1 MVQVALLAMEVAEA
15 ALRTLACTSAALDI
29 QEQRITPLVKPR
41 DAVQPVQPEVPQL
54 LPSIHT
60 LWAPL
65 VQTLKVS
72 ALLCSSLVCISSVL
86 AHHEASRDI
95 QLQDTLASAIQL
107 FKAWNLAARRR
118 KGIDFWDAQDERI
131 AAVEAALG
139 FLGSYTELGGSFL
152 ARRFRQEAWPQLQ
165 RLLQRGP
172 DTPLNAPE
180 PLAPAVVHRAQLAV
194 VTYLQR

>member
-72 ALLCSSLVCISSVL
+72 ALLLSAFPVYWHTMKLVGTSSCRILWPLPYSSSK
-86 AHHEASRDI
+86 H
-95 QLQDTLASAIQL
+95 
-107 FKAWNLAARRR
+107 
-118 KGIDFWDAQDERI
+118 GI
-131 AAVEAALG
+131 
-139 FLGSYTELGGSFL
+139 
-152 ARRFRQEAWPQLQ
+152 
-165 RLLQRGP
+165 
-172 DTPLNAPE
+172 
-180 PLAPAVVHRAQLAV
+180 
-194 VTYLQR
+194 